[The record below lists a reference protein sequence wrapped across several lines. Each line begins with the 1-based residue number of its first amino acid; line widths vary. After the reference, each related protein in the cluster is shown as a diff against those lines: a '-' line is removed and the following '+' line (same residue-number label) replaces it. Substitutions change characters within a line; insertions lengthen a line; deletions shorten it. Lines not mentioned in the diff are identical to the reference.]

1 MADRDFD
8 LLPLLDYIEPS
19 SVTYQEWVD
28 VGMALKHEGYSA
40 ADWDLW
46 SQSDSRY
53 KEGECFKKWDSFQR
67 EGLGSITGATITQ
80 MAKERGWTPKGNT
93 SSPSHEL
100 DWDSTIGDYKIVD
113 KNWVES
119 QEIREPFH
127 WEPGRELLRYLETLF
142 ESTDYVGYVT
152 ETYPI
157 ETDKGVI
164 YKPTAGAYD
173 RTAGELIQALQNAG
187 NDIGAVFGDPKE
199 EAGAWIRFN
208 PVDGKGVKNDNVTE
222 FRYALVESDSMELGK
237 QYALFKELELPIAA
251 LVHSGKKSLHA
262 IVKVDAR
269 DYQEYRKR
277 VDYIYNIC
285 KKNGLDID
293 TQNRNP
299 SRLSRMP
306 GVTRA
311 GRKQFLIDTNIGKT
325 NYEEWYQWI
334 EDLNDDLP
342 DPETLA
348 EEWDNL
354 PELAPELIKGVLRQG
369 HKMLIAGPSK
379 AGKSFALIELSI
391 AIAEGQ
397 RWIDWDCEQGRVLY
411 VNLELDRPSALHRF
425 KDVYTAMGVA
435 PNNIK
440 NIDIWNLRGKTVP
453 MDKLAPKLIRRSLK
467 KNYQAVIIDPIYKVL
482 TGDENSADQMAHF
495 TNQFDKVAT
504 ELGCSVIYCH
514 HHSKGS
520 QGGKKSMDRA
530 SGSGV
535 FARDPDA
542 LIDLVEL
549 ELTDDLIR
557 MRTNKAT
564 AKVYQEALQEQALD
578 YYQQHVSLDDL
589 ESRAEMQKHF
599 EKAIS
604 DILVKKPYLDKIQEV
619 KRATETSTGWRVEG
633 TLREFA
639 KFAPVNMWFNYP
651 VHSVDQSGVLADIQV
666 EDSTNGKNSPW
677 KKNFEKKKSPR
688 ERKQGRS
695 EKIEIAMSSLS
706 DGTIPVSLDDLVG
719 YFSTEDKPVSEKT
732 VRRWVK
738 DSGKYE
744 VKNKQVCE
752 IITEGQGQGQTKSN
766 DKVE

>member
-1 MADRDFD
+1 MAENDFN
-8 LLPLLDYIEPS
+8 LLPLLDYINPAT
-19 SVTYQEWVD
+19 VDYQTWVQ
-28 VGMALKHEGYSA
+28 VGMALKHEGYTA
-40 ADWDLW
+40 MDWDVW

-53 KEGECFKKWDSFQR
+53 KKGECFAKWDSFQ
-67 EGLGSITGATITQ
+67 GNGFGTITGVTITQ
-80 MAKERGWTPKGNT
+80 LAKDNGWT
-93 SSPSHEL
+93 SSEYRNSDDAHEL
-100 DWDSTIGDYKIVD
+100 SWDDTIDRDYKIVD
-113 KNWVES
+113 KNWIES
-119 QEIREPFH
+119 KEIQEPRNWNPVQDLIT
-127 WEPGRELLRYLETLF
+127 YIDTLF
-142 ESTDYVGYVT
+142 ESTDKVGYVT

-157 ETDKGVI
+157 TLDTGEIV
-164 YKPTAGAYD
+164 YKPTKGAYD
-173 RTAGELIQALQNAG
+173 RTAGQLIESLQKNPT
-187 NDIGAVFGDPKE
+187 DLGAVFGDFKE

-208 PVDGKGVKNDNVTE
+208 PLDGNGVKNDNVTD

-237 QYALFKELELPIAA
+237 QYALFKELELPIAT

-277 VDYIYNIC
+277 VDYIYQIC

-306 GVTRA
+306 GVTRN
-311 GRKQFLIDTNIGKT
+311 GHKQFLIDTNVGKT

-348 EEWDNL
+348 DEWDNM

-391 AIAEGQ
+391 ALAEGKEWLGWQ
-397 RWIDWDCEQGRVLY
+397 CEQGKVLY

-425 KDVYTAMGVA
+425 RDVYEAMSLPPA
-435 PNNIK
+435 NIK

-549 ELTDDLIR
+549 ELTEELIKSR
-557 MRTNKAT
+557 SEKAA
-564 AKVYQEALQEQALD
+564 AKIYQQALQEKALA
-578 YYQQHVSLDDL
+578 YYQQEVTLDDL
-589 ESRAEMQKHF
+589 ESRYQMQQHF
-599 EKAIS
+599 DKAIK
-604 DILVKKPYLDKIQEV
+604 DIMIKQPYLEAVKKAQYEV
-619 KRATETSTGWRVEG
+619 EISTAWRVEG

-639 KFAPVNMWFNYP
+639 KFQPVNMWFSYP
-651 VHSVDQSGVLADIQV
+651 VHDVDTTGVLADISL
-666 EDSTNGKNSPW
+666 EDNVPTW
-677 KKNFEKKKSPR
+677 KKNFEKKSPR
-688 ERKQGRS
+688 ESR
-695 EKIEIAMSSLS
+695 EKKSQKVETAINSLNDGIEPV
-706 DGTIPVSLDDLVG
+706 TIDNLIE

-732 VRRWVK
+732 IRRWIK
-738 DSGKYE
+738 ENGKFE
-744 VKNKQVCE
+744 VKNKQILPIE
-752 IITEGQGQGQTKSN
+752 EPKTNKSL
-766 DKVE
+766 